1 MANPSFPADP
11 APEHDLMNDPML
23 DASWKMKQKS
33 VDDADTCRI
42 CRGEGSKEEPLFYP
56 CKCSGSIKFVHQNC
70 LMEWLSHSQKKH
82 CELCKTSFRFTKL
95 YHPHMPN
102 SVPLPVF
109 LRQAAVHTLRTCRT
123 WSRFHLVLFVWAGW
137 LPWCMRT
144 VFRGLFWLGDGAWI
158 SWQKAEEQAIAQ
170 QFERLA
176 TDGTTPANTQFL
188 LGKESSATA
197 MFNHMAK
204 SLPQFF
210 SPASPTLNLSASR
223 PTIFN
228 FARRLFMGFLNQT
241 IDESIPSSPAVTGDI
256 THTTGIGRSSPS
268 WLSNFKFFKSL
279 TRSPTL
285 NNLVTDTI
293 EGQIITL
300 LVVIAFILVF
310 LIREWV
316 VQQQPG
322 MNIAA
327 APVAE
332 AVAVAQAREAPPPE
346 HAARQHAEQ
355 FLLRGHGGE
364 IDVAVENEELPRE
377 LIRRPRMAVMPRP
390 RRQVLNPTNREQENR
405 DDPSSHASRPESEN
419 QLFDSSQADLS
430 KTEDDDGNNSA
441 KRPRRSSLP
450 NSSTH
455 TFQRPVMPSREF
467 MARAAEIRRTLEEQ
481 QRASGQREWPGV
493 KVFKELWNRAGSN
506 PAEVIRIVEEEGR
519 GEELG
524 WIIAAMNRLE
534 NIPSVH
540 DDLSRVTEFGSLGEI
555 SNRNSN
561 NDGASDNPQ
570 SPTAV
575 DHHIYTGF
583 EMPTSTDRLPSDSG
597 TPSASSSS
605 LDHFHP
611 RLGLRPMLNP
621 KMEDGD
627 QVNAGIFTMDTT
639 SKGDANT
646 IFNARPESSNNNPF
660 HPDYSDDDTQELEV
674 TSAATDAPE
683 LVAALP
689 NREEAA
695 DEPGEEQ
702 ELSLN
707 ETQLPDQVEAPVVNH
722 GLVDAIIN
730 WLWGGINPPMDQP
743 ADRRD
748 QEAGD
753 DEHIVDNL
761 ADEAPFVPVEHGQ
774 PVMEDIGNERNAA
787 QDPEVVAA
795 AVQAGIDPNGV
806 EAVDDGEDLE
816 GIMELVGMQGPLAG
830 LIQNGMFCAVLVS
843 MTIFLGMWVPYIAG
857 KLFLVFLANPF
868 SLLVK
873 MPLRWASVSADLI
886 IDFIVIATGCAF
898 YWLDTI
904 LRFMCQP
911 IGWII
916 PSLAKLNQNRLL
928 PETAKSYAEGALMR
942 LAKTFEATG
951 SSLSESDIPTFSI
964 TAHESLRLIEH
975 RFASLMMVIHDAIIA
990 VLGFSPLNA
999 FNFGKGY
1006 ESLSTNLIKLV
1017 EELSNLIAE
1026 KGGEFIDFAP
1036 SVLKINP
1043 LRVSLN
1049 IPQRIKPLDYNLVY
1063 WDTKDRIFA
1072 IIFGYMFFSVIGVLY
1087 LRINASLRGRNRSG
1101 KVDGAFADVL
1111 YQAGG
1116 VLKVILIISIEMI
1129 AFPLYCG
1136 LLLDVALLPLFGNVT
1151 VKSRLN
1157 FLIASPNTS
1166 LFVHWFVG
1174 TCYMFHF
1181 ALFVSMCRKIM
1192 RNGVLCRSIE
1202 SKLSN
1207 TFTNSI
1213 PPDFIRDPDDP
1224 TFHPVR
1230 DVLERS
1236 VSTQLRKIA
1245 FSALV
1250 YGALVILCLG
1260 GVVWG
1265 IYLAFDNIFPIHWS
1279 SNEPVLEFPVD
1290 LLFYNFLMPLAV
1302 KFFNPSV
1309 GLNKMYSW
1317 WFRKCARALRLSHF
1331 LFGTRKEDEEGRHV
1345 RRTWSG
1351 WLLRKQGDI
1360 DKPVIGTPH
1369 RVIAEDNETQAFFL
1383 RDGRYVLTPASDQ
1396 VRIPKGVN
1404 TFVDVN
1410 EEGMRV
1416 DGLADSNPNLHGSN
1430 NDLFAK
1436 VYIPPF
1442 FRVRISLL
1450 ILLIWLFAATTGV
1463 CITIIPLVF
1472 GRLVFTK
1479 LIPNHRRMNDIYA
1492 FSIGLYIIG
1501 GSLYTLVHYRKFLAA
1516 LRTSLAP
1523 GPDSSTAAF
1532 LRQLTAYSVRL
1543 LRLLYTYLAFAFLL
1557 PSLLSLIIEFYVVI
1571 PLHTYFGSPLDR
1583 HIIHFIQD
1591 WTLGVLYI
1599 KMAGRLILWY
1609 APSRPADALRGIV
1622 RHGWLNPDVRLATR
1636 SFIFPASLLMGVAFA
1651 APLSLAWTAN
1661 RIFFSTADAVFQT
1674 RVYRYSYPAVL
1685 AFGVLLALSYLVGV
1699 AFRGWRR
1706 RIRDEVYLI
1715 GERLHNFGERRVIGP
1730 RVTGKRVASRV

>member
-11 APEHDLMNDPML
+11 VPEHDLMNDPML
-23 DASWKMKQKS
+23 DASWKRKQKS
-33 VDDADTCRI
+33 VEDADTCRI

-144 VFRGLFWLGDGAWI
+144 VFRVLFWLGDGAWI

-170 QFERLA
+170 QFEKLA
-176 TDGTTPANTQFL
+176 ADGTTPANTQL
-188 LGKESSATA
+188 LLAKESSATA

-210 SPASPTLNLSASR
+210 SPVSPTLNLSASK
-223 PTIFN
+223 PTVFSL
-228 FARRLFMGFLNQT
+228 ARRLFMGFLNQT
-241 IDESIPSSPAVTGDI
+241 MNESTPTSPAVAGTI
-256 THTTGIGRSSPS
+256 THNTGIGQSSPS

-332 AVAVAQAREAPPPE
+332 AVVVAQAREAPPLE
-346 HAARQHAEQ
+346 QAARQHAEQ

-364 IDVAVENEELPRE
+364 MDVAMENEGELPRE
-377 LIRRPRMAVMPRP
+377 LIRRPRMAVMPRA
-390 RRQVLNPTNREQENR
+390 RRQVRNPTNREQENR
-405 DDPSSHASRPESEN
+405 DIPSSHALRPESEN
-419 QLFDSSQADLS
+419 QPSGSSQADLS
-430 KTEDDDGNNSA
+430 KTEDDDGNNST

-450 NSSTH
+450 NSPAP
-455 TFQRPVMPSREF
+455 TFQRPVMPSRDF
-467 MARAAEIRRTLEEQ
+467 MARAAEIRRTLEERQ
-481 QRASGQREWPGV
+481 QASGQRESGV
-493 KVFKELWNRAGSN
+493 GVFKELWNRAGRN
-506 PAEVIRIVEEEGR
+506 PAEVIRIIEEEGR

-524 WIIAAMNRLE
+524 WIVAAMNRLE
-534 NIPSVH
+534 NIPNIH
-540 DDLSRVTEFGSLGEI
+540 DDLRSTSRVAEFGSSGEI
-555 SNRNSN
+555 SNMNSN
-561 NDGASDNPQ
+561 NVGASDSPQ
-570 SPTAV
+570 SPRAV
-575 DHHIYTGF
+575 DNHIYTGF
-583 EMPTSTDRLPSDSG
+583 DMPTSTDRLPSDPG
-597 TPSASSSS
+597 TPPGSSSN

-611 RLGLRPMLNP
+611 RLDLRPMLTP
-621 KMEDGD
+621 KIDVGD

-639 SKGDANT
+639 SEGDADA
-646 IFNARPESSNNNPF
+646 IFNARPESSDNNPF
-660 HPDYSDDDTQELEV
+660 HPDYSDDETQELEV
-674 TSAATDAPE
+674 TSAAADAPE

-689 NREEAA
+689 NQEERANELG
-695 DEPGEEQ
+695 DEQ
-702 ELSLN
+702 ELPLN
-707 ETQLPDQVEAPVVNH
+707 ETQLPDQAEAPVVNH

-730 WLWGGINPPMDQP
+730 WLWGGINPPMNQP

-795 AVQAGIDPNGV
+795 AVQVGIDPNGV

-886 IDFIVIATGCAF
+886 IDFIVIAAGCAY

-964 TAHESLRLIEH
+964 IAHESLQIIEH
-975 RFASLMMVIHDAIIA
+975 RFASLMMAIRDATIA
-990 VLGFSPLNA
+990 VLDFSPLNA
-999 FNFGKGY
+999 FNFEKGY
-1006 ESLSTNLIKLV
+1006 ESLSTNLINLV
-1017 EELSNLIAE
+1017 KELSNLIAE
-1026 KGGEFIDFAP
+1026 KGSEFIDFAP

-1049 IPQRIKPLDYNLVY
+1049 IPQRTTPLDYDLAY

-1072 IIFGYMFFSVIGVLY
+1072 IIFGYTFFSVIGVLY
-1087 LRINASLRGRNRSG
+1087 LRTSASLRGRNRSG

-1157 FLIASPNTS
+1157 FLMASPNTS

-1202 SKLSN
+1202 SKFSN
-1207 TFTNSI
+1207 TLKLTAPLQISFETLTTLHFTQYATCLSEAFRLNS
-1213 PPDFIRDPDDP
+1213 
-1224 TFHPVR
+1224 
-1230 DVLERS
+1230 ER
-1236 VSTQLRKIA
+1236 LR
-1245 FSALV
+1245 SARWCMEL
-1250 YGALVILCLG
+1250 
-1260 GVVWG
+1260 
-1265 IYLAFDNIFPIHWS
+1265 WS
-1279 SNEPVLEFPVD
+1279 S
-1290 LLFYNFLMPLAV
+1290 YAWAV
-1302 KFFNPSV
+1302 S
-1309 GLNKMYSW
+1309 
-1317 WFRKCARALRLSHF
+1317 
-1331 LFGTRKEDEEGRHV
+1331 
-1345 RRTWSG
+1345 SG
-1351 WLLRKQGDI
+1351 
-1360 DKPVIGTPH
+1360 
-1369 RVIAEDNETQAFFL
+1369 A
-1383 RDGRYVLTPASDQ
+1383 
-1396 VRIPKGVN
+1396 
-1404 TFVDVN
+1404 
-1410 EEGMRV
+1410 
-1416 DGLADSNPNLHGSN
+1416 
-1430 NDLFAK
+1430 
-1436 VYIPPF
+1436 
-1442 FRVRISLL
+1442 
-1450 ILLIWLFAATTGV
+1450 
-1463 CITIIPLVF
+1463 
-1472 GRLVFTK
+1472 
-1479 LIPNHRRMNDIYA
+1479 
-1492 FSIGLYIIG
+1492 
-1501 GSLYTLVHYRKFLAA
+1501 YT
-1516 LRTSLAP
+1516 
-1523 GPDSSTAAF
+1523 
-1532 LRQLTAYSVRL
+1532 
-1543 LRLLYTYLAFAFLL
+1543 
-1557 PSLLSLIIEFYVVI
+1557 
-1571 PLHTYFGSPLDR
+1571 
-1583 HIIHFIQD
+1583 
-1591 WTLGVLYI
+1591 
-1599 KMAGRLILWY
+1599 
-1609 APSRPADALRGIV
+1609 
-1622 RHGWLNPDVRLATR
+1622 
-1636 SFIFPASLLMGVAFA
+1636 
-1651 APLSLAWTAN
+1651 
-1661 RIFFSTADAVFQT
+1661 
-1674 RVYRYSYPAVL
+1674 
-1685 AFGVLLALSYLVGV
+1685 
-1699 AFRGWRR
+1699 
-1706 RIRDEVYLI
+1706 
-1715 GERLHNFGERRVIGP
+1715 
-1730 RVTGKRVASRV
+1730 

>member
-11 APEHDLMNDPML
+11 VPEHDLMNDPML
-23 DASWKMKQKS
+23 DASWKRKQKS
-33 VDDADTCRI
+33 VEDADTCRI

-102 SVPLPVF
+102 SVPLLVF
-109 LRQAAVHTLRTCRT
+109 LRQAAVHIVRTCRT
-123 WSRFHLVLFVWAGW
+123 WSRFHLVLFVWAAW
-137 LPWCMRT
+137 LPWCMRN

-170 QFERLA
+170 QFEKLA
-176 TDGTTPANTQFL
+176 ADGTTPANTQFL
-188 LGKESSATA
+188 LANESSATA

-210 SPASPTLNLSASR
+210 SPASPTLNLSASK
-223 PTIFN
+223 PTVYN
-228 FARRLFMGFLNQT
+228 LARRLFRMFLNQT
-241 IDESIPSSPAVTGDI
+241 MNESIPPSPTVTGAI
-256 THTTGIGRSSPS
+256 THNTGIGQSSPS
-268 WLSNFKFFKSL
+268 WLSNFKFFRSL

-322 MNIAA
+322 VNIAA

-332 AVAVAQAREAPPPE
+332 AVVVAQAREAPILE

-364 IDVAVENEELPRE
+364 MDVAVENEGELPRE
-377 LIRRPRMAVMPRP
+377 LIRRPRMAVMPRA
-390 RRQVLNPTNREQENR
+390 RRPARVPTNSEQENR
-405 DDPSSHASRPESEN
+405 DISSSHASRPESEN
-419 QLFDSSQADLS
+419 QPSDNSQADLP
-430 KTEDDDGNNSA
+430 KTEDDEGNNSMQ
-441 KRPRRSSLP
+441 RPRRSSLP
-450 NSSTH
+450 NSPTP

-467 MARAAEIRRTLEEQ
+467 MARAAAEIRRTLEEQ
-481 QRASGQREWPGV
+481 QQASGQREWPGV

-506 PAEVIRIVEEEGR
+506 PTEVIRIIEEEGR

-524 WIIAAMNRLE
+524 WIVEAMNRLE
-534 NIPSVH
+534 TIPNDSRST
-540 DDLSRVTEFGSLGEI
+540 SRVTELGSSGET
-555 SNRNSN
+555 SNMNLN
-561 NDGASDNPQ
+561 NFGASDNSQ
-570 SPTAV
+570 SPTAL
-575 DHHIYTGF
+575 DQYSYTGF
-583 EMPTSTDRLPSDSG
+583 DMPTSTGKLQSDSG
-597 TPSASSSS
+597 TSPASSSN

-611 RLGLRPMLNP
+611 RLGLPPILTP
-621 KMEDGD
+621 KMDDGD
-627 QVNAGIFTMDTT
+627 QVNADIFSIDTK
-639 SKGDANT
+639 SKGNANAG
-646 IFNARPESSNNNPF
+646 FNARPESSNINPS

-674 TSAATDAPE
+674 TSAAANAPE

-689 NREEAA
+689 NQEEAA
-695 DEPGEEQ
+695 DELGDEQ
-702 ELSLN
+702 ELPLN
-707 ETQLPDQVEAPVVNH
+707 ETQPPDQVDAPVVNH

-730 WLWGGINPPMDQP
+730 WLWGGINLPMNQP

-774 PVMEDIGNERNAA
+774 PVMEDIVNGRNAA

-843 MTIFLGMWVPYIAG
+843 MTILLGMWLPYIAG

-868 SLLVK
+868 SLFVK

-886 IDFIVIATGCAF
+886 IDFIVIAAGCAY

-916 PSLAKLNQNRLL
+916 PSLAKLNQNRIL

-942 LAKTFEATG
+942 LAKTFETTG
-951 SSLSESDIPTFSI
+951 NSLSESDIPTFSI
-964 TAHESLRLIEH
+964 IAHESLRLIEH
-975 RFASLMMVIHDAIIA
+975 RFASLLMVIRDAIIA
-990 VLGFSPLNA
+990 ILEFSPLNA
-999 FNFGKGY
+999 FNFEKGY
-1006 ESLSTNLIKLV
+1006 ESLSAKLINLVK
-1017 EELSNLIAE
+1017 EYSNLIAE
-1026 KGGEFIDFAP
+1026 KSGEFIDFAP

-1049 IPQRIKPLDYNLVY
+1049 IPQRTTPLDYSLAY
-1063 WDTKDRIFA
+1063 WDSKDRIFA
-1072 IIFGYMFFSVIGVLY
+1072 IIFGYVFFSVIGLLY
-1087 LRINASLRGRNRSG
+1087 LRISASLRGRNRSG

-1202 SKLSN
+1202 SILSISSL
-1207 TFTNSI
+1207 TVSLQISFETLMTRHFTQSATCLSEAFRLN
-1213 PPDFIRDPDDP
+1213 F
-1224 TFHPVR
+1224 
-1230 DVLERS
+1230 ER
-1236 VSTQLRKIA
+1236 LR
-1245 FSALV
+1245 SARWFMEL
-1250 YGALVILCLG
+1250 
-1260 GVVWG
+1260 
-1265 IYLAFDNIFPIHWS
+1265 WS
-1279 SNEPVLEFPVD
+1279 S
-1290 LLFYNFLMPLAV
+1290 YAWAV
-1302 KFFNPSV
+1302 S
-1309 GLNKMYSW
+1309 
-1317 WFRKCARALRLSHF
+1317 
-1331 LFGTRKEDEEGRHV
+1331 
-1345 RRTWSG
+1345 SG
-1351 WLLRKQGDI
+1351 
-1360 DKPVIGTPH
+1360 
-1369 RVIAEDNETQAFFL
+1369 
-1383 RDGRYVLTPASDQ
+1383 AS
-1396 VRIPKGVN
+1396 
-1404 TFVDVN
+1404 T
-1410 EEGMRV
+1410 
-1416 DGLADSNPNLHGSN
+1416 
-1430 NDLFAK
+1430 
-1436 VYIPPF
+1436 
-1442 FRVRISLL
+1442 
-1450 ILLIWLFAATTGV
+1450 
-1463 CITIIPLVF
+1463 
-1472 GRLVFTK
+1472 
-1479 LIPNHRRMNDIYA
+1479 
-1492 FSIGLYIIG
+1492 
-1501 GSLYTLVHYRKFLAA
+1501 
-1516 LRTSLAP
+1516 
-1523 GPDSSTAAF
+1523 
-1532 LRQLTAYSVRL
+1532 
-1543 LRLLYTYLAFAFLL
+1543 
-1557 PSLLSLIIEFYVVI
+1557 
-1571 PLHTYFGSPLDR
+1571 
-1583 HIIHFIQD
+1583 
-1591 WTLGVLYI
+1591 
-1599 KMAGRLILWY
+1599 
-1609 APSRPADALRGIV
+1609 
-1622 RHGWLNPDVRLATR
+1622 
-1636 SFIFPASLLMGVAFA
+1636 
-1651 APLSLAWTAN
+1651 
-1661 RIFFSTADAVFQT
+1661 
-1674 RVYRYSYPAVL
+1674 
-1685 AFGVLLALSYLVGV
+1685 
-1699 AFRGWRR
+1699 
-1706 RIRDEVYLI
+1706 
-1715 GERLHNFGERRVIGP
+1715 
-1730 RVTGKRVASRV
+1730 

>member
-1 MANPSFPADP
+1 MANPSFPADSVP
-11 APEHDLMNDPML
+11 GHDLMNDPML
-23 DASWKMKQKS
+23 DASWKRKQKS
-33 VDDADTCRI
+33 VEEADTCRI
-42 CRGEGSKEEPLFYP
+42 CRGEGSKDEPLFYP

-102 SVPLPVF
+102 SVPLLVF
-109 LRQAAVHTLRTCRT
+109 LRQAAVHTVRTCRT

-170 QFERLA
+170 QFEKLA
-176 TDGTTPANTQFL
+176 ADGTTPANTQFL
-188 LGKESSATA
+188 LANESSATA

-210 SPASPTLNLSASR
+210 SPASPNLNLSVSK
-223 PTIFN
+223 PTVFHL
-228 FARRLFMGFLNQT
+228 ARRLFRVLLNHT
-241 IDESIPSSPAVTGDI
+241 MNESIPPSPAVTGAF
-256 THTTGIGRSSPS
+256 THGTGIGQSSPS

-332 AVAVAQAREAPPPE
+332 AVAVAQAREAPPLE

-364 IDVAVENEELPRE
+364 IDVAVENEGDLPRE
-377 LIRRPRMAVMPRP
+377 LIRRPRMAVMPRA
-390 RRQVLNPTNREQENR
+390 RRPARNPTNREQENR
-405 DDPSSHASRPESEN
+405 DTSSSHAPRPESEN
-419 QLFDSSQADLS
+419 QPFNNSQADLTRS
-430 KTEDDDGNNSA
+430 EDDDGNNNIQ
-441 KRPRRSSLP
+441 RPRRASLP
-450 NSSTH
+450 NSSTS

-467 MARAAEIRRTLEEQ
+467 IAQAAEIRRTLEEQ
-481 QRASGQREWPGV
+481 QQASGQREWPGV
-493 KVFKELWNRAGSN
+493 KVFQEIWNRAEKN
-506 PAEVIRIVEEEGR
+506 PTEVIRIIEEEGR

-524 WIIAAMNRLE
+524 WIVEAMNRLE
-534 NIPSVH
+534 NIPN
-540 DDLSRVTEFGSLGEI
+540 DLRSASRVTEFGSSEEI
-555 SNRNSN
+555 SNMNSN
-561 NDGASDNPQ
+561 IFGTSDTPQ
-570 SPTAV
+570 GPTAL
-575 DHHIYTGF
+575 DQHSYTGLD
-583 EMPTSTDRLPSDSG
+583 MPTRTDRLQSDSE
-597 TPSASSSS
+597 TPSASSSN
-605 LDHFHP
+605 LDFHP
-611 RLGLRPMLNP
+611 RLDLRPILTP
-621 KMEDGD
+621 KMDDGD
-627 QVNAGIFTMDTT
+627 QVNAGIFAFDTI
-639 SKGDANT
+639 SKGDTDAS
-646 IFNARPESSNNNPF
+646 FNARPESSNNNPF
-660 HPDYSDDDTQELEV
+660 HPDYSDDDTQGSEV
-674 TSAATDAPE
+674 TSAAANAPE

-689 NREEAA
+689 NQGEAA
-695 DEPGEEQ
+695 DELGDEQ
-702 ELSLN
+702 ETPLN
-707 ETQLPDQVEAPVVNH
+707 ETRLPDQVDAPVVNH

-730 WLWGGINPPMDQP
+730 WLWGGINPPMNQA

-774 PVMEDIGNERNAA
+774 PVMEDIANGRNAA

-886 IDFIVIATGCAF
+886 IDFIVIAAGCAY

-916 PSLAKLNQNRLL
+916 PSLAKLNQNRIL

-942 LAKTFEATG
+942 LAKTFETTG
-951 SSLSESDIPTFSI
+951 NSLSESDIPTFSI
-964 TAHESLRLIEH
+964 IAHESLRLIEH
-975 RFASLMMVIHDAIIA
+975 RFASLMLVIRDAIIA
-990 VLGFSPLNA
+990 ILDFSPLSA
-999 FNFGKGY
+999 FNLGKGC
-1006 ESLSTNLIKLV
+1006 ESLSTNLINLV
-1017 EELSNLIAE
+1017 KEFSILIAE
-1026 KGGEFIDFAP
+1026 KSGELIDFAP

-1049 IPQRIKPLDYNLVY
+1049 IPQRTTPLDYSLAY
-1063 WDTKDRIFA
+1063 WDSTDRIFA
-1072 IIFGYMFFSVIGVLY
+1072 IIFGYVFFSVIGLLY
-1087 LRINASLRGRNRSG
+1087 LRISASLRGRNRGG

-1136 LLLDVALLPLFGNVT
+1136 LLLDIALLPLFGNVT

-1192 RNGVLCRSIE
+1192 RNGVLCRSIGSIQSISSLTASLQISFE
-1202 SKLSN
+1202 TLMTRHFTQSATCLSEA
-1207 TFTNSI
+1207 FRLNS
-1213 PPDFIRDPDDP
+1213 
-1224 TFHPVR
+1224 
-1230 DVLERS
+1230 ER
-1236 VSTQLRKIA
+1236 LR
-1245 FSALV
+1245 SARWFMEL
-1250 YGALVILCLG
+1250 
-1260 GVVWG
+1260 
-1265 IYLAFDNIFPIHWS
+1265 WS
-1279 SNEPVLEFPVD
+1279 S
-1290 LLFYNFLMPLAV
+1290 YAWAV
-1302 KFFNPSV
+1302 S
-1309 GLNKMYSW
+1309 
-1317 WFRKCARALRLSHF
+1317 
-1331 LFGTRKEDEEGRHV
+1331 
-1345 RRTWSG
+1345 SG
-1351 WLLRKQGDI
+1351 
-1360 DKPVIGTPH
+1360 
-1369 RVIAEDNETQAFFL
+1369 
-1383 RDGRYVLTPASDQ
+1383 AS
-1396 VRIPKGVN
+1396 I
-1404 TFVDVN
+1404 
-1410 EEGMRV
+1410 
-1416 DGLADSNPNLHGSN
+1416 
-1430 NDLFAK
+1430 
-1436 VYIPPF
+1436 
-1442 FRVRISLL
+1442 
-1450 ILLIWLFAATTGV
+1450 
-1463 CITIIPLVF
+1463 
-1472 GRLVFTK
+1472 
-1479 LIPNHRRMNDIYA
+1479 
-1492 FSIGLYIIG
+1492 
-1501 GSLYTLVHYRKFLAA
+1501 
-1516 LRTSLAP
+1516 
-1523 GPDSSTAAF
+1523 
-1532 LRQLTAYSVRL
+1532 
-1543 LRLLYTYLAFAFLL
+1543 
-1557 PSLLSLIIEFYVVI
+1557 
-1571 PLHTYFGSPLDR
+1571 
-1583 HIIHFIQD
+1583 
-1591 WTLGVLYI
+1591 
-1599 KMAGRLILWY
+1599 
-1609 APSRPADALRGIV
+1609 
-1622 RHGWLNPDVRLATR
+1622 
-1636 SFIFPASLLMGVAFA
+1636 
-1651 APLSLAWTAN
+1651 
-1661 RIFFSTADAVFQT
+1661 
-1674 RVYRYSYPAVL
+1674 
-1685 AFGVLLALSYLVGV
+1685 
-1699 AFRGWRR
+1699 
-1706 RIRDEVYLI
+1706 
-1715 GERLHNFGERRVIGP
+1715 
-1730 RVTGKRVASRV
+1730 